1 MNNKDLI
8 ALFEK
13 LYSLGNYSEMI
24 DKAEMLLKNN
34 PENYFLWN
42 TIAVA
47 EKNLGNTEKAIQ
59 IHKDNIKREKNNFVA
74 YGNLANIY
82 KVQGKLNKAI
92 EYYKKTLEINPSA
105 ADAINNLGVAY
116 EEIGDINKAKN
127 SFERAVKLNPNNRS
141 ANYNLGNLYRSSSLY
156 DKAIKYYQKS
166 TGLDISES
174 HMLECYYYLGM
185 KEEFYKLLTSLTS
198 KKEYNPLIACL
209 SSHASCVDDI
219 NDDYPFCPN
228 PLNYIY
234 HSNLIDEGLID
245 ENFIEILN
253 NSIDTLGVSL
263 KKQPLLING
272 RQSAGNVFNINNP
285 IIQKLNGIISKKI
298 EFYKKLFVEDNI
310 ALIKNWPERYTNL
323 GWFVEM
329 DEDGSLK
336 THIHKRGWVSGSF
349 YLKMPTD
356 KKKDEGNIFFTLD
369 GADYPKGK
377 KEPYQFENKIIDI
390 KIGDIVLFPSS
401 LFHGTIPIKSK
412 EQRRCFAFDIS
423 PHI

>member
-1 MNNKDLI
+1 MNNVDFI

-13 LYSLGNYSEMI
+13 LYSLGNYTEMI
-24 DKAEMLLKNN
+24 EKAEILLKDN

-47 EKNLGNTEKAIQ
+47 EKNLGNNEKAIE
-59 IHKDNIKREKNNFVA
+59 IHKDNIRREKNNFVA

-92 EYYKKTLEINPSA
+92 EYYEKTLKINPSA
-105 ADAINNLGVAY
+105 TDAINNLGVTY
-116 EEIGDINKAKN
+116 EEIGDINKAKIA
-127 SFERAVKLNPNNRS
+127 FEKAVKLNPNNKS

-156 DKAIKYYQKS
+156 DKAIEYYQRS
-166 TGLDISES
+166 NGLDISES

-185 KEEFYKLLTSLTS
+185 KEEFYKLLKFLTS
-198 KKEYNPLIACL
+198 KEEYNPLIACL
-209 SSHASCVDDI
+209 SSHASCVDGA
-219 NDDYPFCPN
+219 DDHYPFCPK

-234 HSNLIDEGLID
+234 HTNLIDEGLID
-245 ENFIEILN
+245 VKFIETLN
-253 NSIDTLGVSL
+253 NSIDTLGVNL

-272 RQSAGNVFNINNP
+272 RQSAGNIFNIKNSLIQNLKD
-285 IIQKLNGIISKKI
+285 IIYKKI
-298 EFYKKLFVEDNI
+298 EFYKKLFLNDDI

-336 THIHKRGWVSGSF
+336 THIHKRGWISGSF
-349 YLKMPTD
+349 YLKMPKN

-369 GADYPKGK
+369 GANYPKGN
-377 KEPYQFENKIIDI
+377 KEIYQFDRKVIDL

-401 LFHGTIPIKSK
+401 LFHGTIPTKSK
-412 EQRRCFAFDIS
+412 EQRRCFAFDVS
-423 PHI
+423 PHV